1 MRASHLIS
9 AVLFASSS
17 SAAPHGKRQSGLS
30 SDGNYFP
37 LQNGFPNPNRDGEI
51 IIQDGAHGT
60 LPNGPPPPALS
71 VEGVTNLKLIALN
84 ELFEVAFFT
93 ELIYNVTNKV
103 SGYDLG
109 MGHDY
114 MLDSLNAIVNQEEL
128 HVLNANGALE
138 HFKQE
143 KIQPCKYNCKSYSTC
158 LQMSQANHA
167 SVPVSDF
174 QSAIA
179 LAGTFTDVVLG
190 TLQDVN
196 QIFAKNQDDGL
207 VRAVTSV
214 VGNEAEQEGFFRLMQ
229 KKRPSSQPFVTTA
242 TRDFAFTA
250 IQDFVIEGSCPNIGT
265 IPLKR
270 FKPLSVETK
279 TIPAENQNIKFSFN
293 MKDAGMYDT
302 KDMRLTY
309 LNGQNQPIV
318 KNFENVKMEGDK
330 VYFEANFP
338 YDDFLMNGLTIAA
351 VTMGADEFDSADKMA
366 EAAVF
371 GPGLIEVD

>member
-1 MRASHLIS
+1 M
-9 AVLFASSS
+9 
-17 SAAPHGKRQSGLS
+17 Q
-30 SDGNYFP
+30 
-37 LQNGFPNPNRDGEI
+37 
-51 IIQDGAHGT
+51 IQ
-60 LPNGPPPPALS
+60 LY
-71 VEGVTNLKLIALN
+71 VTFCYILKP
-84 ELFEVAFFT
+84 T
-93 ELIYNVTNKV
+93 TNT
-103 SGYDLG
+103 
-109 MGHDY
+109 
-114 MLDSLNAIVNQEEL
+114 I
-128 HVLNANGALE
+128 
-138 HFKQE
+138 
-143 KIQPCKYNCKSYSTC
+143 P
-158 LQMSQANHA
+158 
-167 SVPVSDF
+167 VPVTDF

-196 QIFAKNQDDGL
+196 QVFAKNGDDGL

-250 IQDFVIEGSCPNIGT
+250 IQDFVIDGSCPNIGT

-270 FKPLSVETK
+270 FKPLAIETK
-279 TIPAENQNIKFSFN
+279 TIDPINQNLRFSFN

-318 KNFENVKMEGDK
+318 KGFENVKMEGDK
-330 VYFEANFP
+330 VFFEAPFP
-338 YDDFLMNGLTIAA
+338 YDEFLMNGLTIAA
-351 VTMGADEFDSADKMA
+351 VTMGADEFADADKVA
-366 EAAVF
+366 EATVF

>member
-1 MRASHLIS
+1 MRISHLSS
-9 AVLFASSS
+9 AVIFASLSL
-17 SAAPHGKRQSGLS
+17 AAPHGKRQSGLS
-30 SDGNYFP
+30 PDGNYFP

-51 IIQDGAHGT
+51 TIQDGAHGT

-71 VEGVTNLKLIALN
+71 AEGITNLKLIALN

-128 HVLNANGALE
+128 HVLNANGALD

-143 KIQPCKYNCKSYSTC
+143 KIQPCKYNF
-158 LQMSQANHA
+158 
-167 SVPVSDF
+167 PVADF

-214 VGNEAEQEGFFRLMQ
+214 VGNEAAQEGFFRLMQ

-242 TRDFAFTA
+242 TRDLAFTA
-250 IQDFVIEGSCPNIGT
+250 IQGFVIEGSCPNIGT
-265 IPLKR
+265 IPLKT

-293 MKDAGMYDT
+293 KRDAGMYDT

>member
-1 MRASHLIS
+1 MSIFCSTALVAS
-9 AVLFASSS
+9 FAL
-17 SAAPHGKRQSGLS
+17 AAPTGKRQSGLS
-30 SDGNYFP
+30 PDGNYFP
-37 LQNGFPNPNRDGEI
+37 LANGFPNPNRDGEI
-51 IIQDGAHGT
+51 TIQDGAHGT

-71 VEGVTNLKLIALN
+71 AEGVTNLKLIALN

-138 HFKQE
+138 HFNQE
-143 KIQPCKYNCKSYSTC
+143 KIQPCKYNCKSS
-158 LQMSQANHA
+158 QMVVSEIMTNAFT
-167 SVPVSDF
+167 VPVTDF

-196 QIFAKNQDDGL
+196 QMFAKNGDDGL

-229 KKRPSSQPFVTTA
+229 KKRPSSQPFLTTA

-270 FKPLSVETK
+270 FKPLTVETK

-302 KDMRLTY
+302 NDMRLTY

-318 KNFENVKMEGDK
+318 KKFENVKMEGDK
-330 VYFEANFP
+330 VYFEAPFP
-338 YDDFLMNGLTIAA
+338 YDDFLMNGLTITA
-351 VTMGADEFDSADKMA
+351 VTMGTDEFENADKMA

>member
-1 MRASHLIS
+1 
-9 AVLFASSS
+9 
-17 SAAPHGKRQSGLS
+17 
-30 SDGNYFP
+30 
-37 LQNGFPNPNRDGEI
+37 
-51 IIQDGAHGT
+51 
-60 LPNGPPPPALS
+60 
-71 VEGVTNLKLIALN
+71 
-84 ELFEVAFFT
+84 
-93 ELIYNVTNKV
+93 
-103 SGYDLG
+103 
-109 MGHDY
+109 
-114 MLDSLNAIVNQEEL
+114 
-128 HVLNANGALE
+128 
-138 HFKQE
+138 
-143 KIQPCKYNCKSYSTC
+143 
-158 LQMSQANHA
+158 
-167 SVPVSDF
+167 
-174 QSAIA
+174 
-179 LAGTFTDVVLG
+179 
-190 TLQDVN
+190 
-196 QIFAKNQDDGL
+196 
-207 VRAVTSV
+207 VTSV

-250 IQDFVIEGSCPNIGT
+250 IQGFIIEGSCPNIGT
-265 IPLKR
+265 IPLKT
-270 FKPLSVETK
+270 FKPLNVETK

-302 KDMRLTY
+302 NDMRLTY